1 MSISPFEVMA
11 DAVSLVQDEA
21 EDILNELPIEVQLNL
36 AVQWN
41 MNARINPDD
50 SKFAKVVKFG
60 PNEKGDYEFALIDNP
75 WSKGKAKPEKEEKTN
90 TESEKELTEE
100 QKSDTKATSKKTS
113 KKETQLAGADNA
125 VS

>member
-21 EDILNELPIEVQLNL
+21 EDILNGLPIEVQLNL

-41 MNARINPDD
+41 MNARINPND

-75 WSKGKAKPEKEEKTN
+75 WSTKGKVKQEKTD

-100 QKSDTKATSKKTS
+100 QKSDTKATSKKPS
-113 KKETQLAGADNA
+113 KKEKTLAGADNA